1 MANAV
6 KKVNGIAIADIKNI
20 NGITDSNLKKL
31 NTLEF
36 TGTRTPPA
44 DAHVLISTPL
54 SITTSDTAV
63 SDITIT
69 SGIDSTYD
77 VYEFVFTNLH
87 PASTGVAFQFQVNDS
102 GDEGGDY
109 DESPITSTHW
119 QSYHNAADT
128 AAAINYSG
136 GNDLANSASFQ
147 NLFQG
152 LVNGNDSSGSGTF
165 TLYAPSS
172 TTYVKQWTGN
182 FNFHNSDPHYTTQA
196 FTGGYINDATAITQI
211 RFKFS
216 SGNIDAGE
224 LKMYG
229 LWK

>member
-1 MANAV
+1 MPDIEKINNVAV
-6 KKVNGIAIADIKNI
+6 ASISKLDSITFAHGQKVNNQ
-20 NGITDSNLKKL
+20 SVSLV
-31 NTLEF
+31 
-36 TGTRTPPA
+36 PA

-54 SITTSDTAV
+54 SITTSDSAV

-69 SGIDSTYD
+69 SGLNASYD

-87 PASTGVAFQFQVNDS
+87 PASNGVAFQFQVNDS
-102 GDEGGDY
+102 GDEGGGY

-119 QSYHNAADT
+119 QAYHKKDGTDAN
-128 AAAINYSG
+128 INYSG
-136 GNDLANSASFQ
+136 GNDAAQSTSFV

-152 LVNGNDSSGSGTF
+152 LVYGNDSSGSGTF

-172 TTYVKQWTGN
+172 TTYVKHWSGS
-182 FNFHNSDPHYTTQA
+182 FSFHNSDPHYATEA
-196 FTGGYINDATAITQI
+196 YAAGYINDATAITQI

-229 LWK
+229 ISKS

>member
-1 MANAV
+1 MPDIDKINNVAV
-6 KKVNGIAIADIKNI
+6 ADISKLDAVTFADGQKVNNQDVSLV
-20 NGITDSNLKKL
+20 T
-31 NTLEF
+31 
-36 TGTRTPPA
+36 
-44 DAHVLISTPL
+44 DAHTLIATPL
-54 SITTSDTAV
+54 SITVDDTAV
-63 SDITIT
+63 CEIDIT
-69 SGIDSTYD
+69 SGIDGTYD

-87 PASTGVAFQFQVNDS
+87 PENSGVSFQFQVNDS
-102 GDEGGDY
+102 GDEGGAY

-119 QSYHNAADT
+119 QSYHNEADT

-136 GNDLANSASFQ
+136 GNDLANEANFQ

-152 LVNGNDSSGSGTF
+152 QVNGNDSSGSGTF

-172 TTYVKQWTGN
+172 TTYVKHWTGN

-196 FTGGYINDATAITQI
+196 FAAGYINDATAITQI

-216 SGNIDAGE
+216 GGDIDAGE

-229 LWK
+229 LAKS

>member
-1 MANAV
+1 MPDIEKINNVAV
-6 KKVNGIAIADIKNI
+6 ADISKLDSITFADGQKVNNQDVSLV
-20 NGITDSNLKKL
+20 T
-31 NTLEF
+31 
-36 TGTRTPPA
+36 
-44 DAHVLISTPL
+44 DAHTLISTPL

-69 SGIDSTYD
+69 SGLDSTYD

-87 PASTGVAFQFQVNDS
+87 PASNGVAFQFQVNDS
-102 GDEGGDY
+102 GDEGGGY

-119 QSYHNAADT
+119 QSYHNEADT

-136 GNDLANSASFQ
+136 GNDAAQSTSFV
-147 NLFQG
+147 NIFQG
-152 LVNGNDSSGSGTF
+152 QVNGNDSSGSGTF
-165 TLYAPSS
+165 TLYAPSC
-172 TTYVKQWTGN
+172 TTYVKHWMGR
-182 FNFHNSDPHYTTQA
+182 FSFHNSDPHYATEA
-196 FTGGYINDATAITQI
+196 YAAGYINDATAITQI

-229 LWK
+229 LAKS

>member
-1 MANAV
+1 MPDIEKINNVAV
-6 KKVNGIAIADIKNI
+6 ASISKLDSITFAHGQKVNNQSVSLVPD
-20 NGITDSNLKKL
+20 
-31 NTLEF
+31 
-36 TGTRTPPA
+36 
-44 DAHVLISTPL
+44 DAYVLISTPL
-54 SITTSDTAV
+54 SITTSDSAV

-69 SGIDSTYD
+69 SGLDATYD

-87 PASTGVAFQFQVNDS
+87 PASNGVALQFQVNDS
-102 GDEGGDY
+102 GDEGGGY

-119 QSYHNAADT
+119 QLYHNEADT
-128 AAAINYSG
+128 DSNINYSG
-136 GNDLANSASFQ
+136 GNDAAQSTGFV

-152 LVNGNDSSGSGTF
+152 LVYGNDSSGSGTF

-172 TTYVKQWTGN
+172 TTYVKHWSGS
-182 FNFHNSDPHYTTQA
+182 FSFHNSDPHYTTGA
-196 FTGGYINDATAITQI
+196 YTAGYINDATAITQI

-229 LWK
+229 LYKA